1 MRYQVIIYSDEYGA
15 DERQEFPR
23 KADALK
29 CAKAYAKEPDISSV
43 YIYDFRLNA
52 AQRVAGFPLS
62 RVFSPDVTV
71 LD

>member
-1 MRYQVIIYSDEYGA
+1 MRYQVIICSTEYGA

-29 CAKAYAKEPDISSV
+29 CAKAYAKYPDISSV
-43 YIYDFRLNA
+43 YIYDFRLNT

-62 RVFSPDVTV
+62 RIFSSDVTMV
-71 LD
+71 E